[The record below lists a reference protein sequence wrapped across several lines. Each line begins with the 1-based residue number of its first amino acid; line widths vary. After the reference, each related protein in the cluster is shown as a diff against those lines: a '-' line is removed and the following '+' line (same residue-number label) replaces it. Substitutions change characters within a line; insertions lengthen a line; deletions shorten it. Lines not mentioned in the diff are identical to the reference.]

1 MLEAS
6 QILKVLFLAFLQTIT
21 STDGND
27 ADTFCIIVSVG
38 GGLPASALEE
48 TT

>member
-21 STDGND
+21 SKDGND
-27 ADTFCIIVSVG
+27 AATFCDIMSVG

-48 TT
+48 ST